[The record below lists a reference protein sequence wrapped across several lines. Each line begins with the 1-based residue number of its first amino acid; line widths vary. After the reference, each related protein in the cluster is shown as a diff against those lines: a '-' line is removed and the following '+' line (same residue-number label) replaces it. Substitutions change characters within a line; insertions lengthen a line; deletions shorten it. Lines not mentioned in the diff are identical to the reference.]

1 MRRGHDGRGAGLD
14 GIGAGLGQGEQV
26 VVAAGIGELEAGHPT
41 HGLGRVVASP
51 AQPLGQRAQLVRG
64 RDAVEATESHID
76 RVDRPATQQ
85 FQDRVA
91 GLLEPKAAFDV
102 GTSGAGHVDEAVA
115 AEEVGRVEE
124 VDVQRLALDPLTA
137 VEQSP

>member
-1 MRRGHDGRGAGLD
+1 M
-14 GIGAGLGQGEQV
+14 
-26 VVAAGIGELEAGHPT
+26 
-41 HGLGRVVASP
+41 
-51 AQPLGQRAQLVRG
+51 
-64 RDAVEATESHID
+64 EATESHID

-137 VEQSP
+137 VEQFRNAANCPSTTTPQASSIARQALSWYATGQIPHTREVMSGGSV